1 MQYPTIERRANELQ
15 LYYNLSPADAMR
27 AAFNES
33 QLKEALANQAL
44 VYFDFVKK
52 DGTLRSV
59 MATKAES
66 LIPEDLKPNGK
77 GAGYTSLQVRFL
89 DASISEWRSCRIE
102 RIVNIHW

>member
-1 MQYPTIERRANELQ
+1 MHYQNIQRRANELQ
-15 LYYNLSPADAMR
+15 LYYRLTEADAMR
-27 AAFNES
+27 AAFNEAK
-33 QLKEALANQAL
+33 LKEALANQAL
-44 VYFDFVKK
+44 VYFDFIKK

-66 LIPEDLKPNGK
+66 LIPEELKPNGK

>member
-1 MQYPTIERRANELQ
+1 MHYPTIERRANELE

-27 AAFNES
+27 AAFNEAK
-33 QLKEALANQAL
+33 LKEAFATQDF

-102 RIVNIHW
+102 RIVKIHW

>member
-15 LYYNLSPADAMR
+15 LYYNLSPVDAMR

-33 QLKEALANQAL
+33 KLKEALANQAL

-102 RIVNIHW
+102 RIVKIHW

>member
-1 MQYPTIERRANELQ
+1 MDFLSIQRRANELKMFH
-15 LYYNLSPADAMR
+15 NLSADDAMR
-27 AAFNES
+27 AAYNERK
-33 QLKEALANQAL
+33 LKEALATQAA

-59 MATKAES
+59 LATKAEY
-66 LIPEDLKPNGK
+66 LIPEKLKPNGK
-77 GAGYTSLQVRFL
+77 GAGYTSLQVRFI